1 MSADGISIF
10 YGATDKDTCLAEL
23 RPAIGQQSA
32 VIALQTTEA
41 LRILDFTRM
50 SKAYRALSFFQPDFD
65 EQAEKL
71 SFLRILG
78 MLISRPVT
86 PGKEREYLITQTMM
100 EYLAHVYR
108 DPVERKS
115 FDGVVFQS
123 AQRRDGR
130 NVVLFPRME
139 KDQPIFP
146 INYVADSLTIHS
158 TETIAYEHR
167 EVHYLFDGDT
177 VRVDWS
183 EFDF

>member
-32 VIALQTTEA
+32 VITLHTSEA

-50 SKAYRALSFFQPDFD
+50 PKVYKALSFFQPDFD

-78 MLISRPVT
+78 TLISRPVT
-86 PGKEREYLITQTMM
+86 PGQELDYLITQTMM

-108 DPVERKS
+108 DPVEGKS

-130 NVVLFPRME
+130 NVVLFPRMK
-139 KDQPIFP
+139 KDQPVFP
-146 INYVADSLTIHS
+146 IKYVMDSLTIHS
-158 TETIAYEHR
+158 TDTIAYKHR
-167 EVHYLFDGDT
+167 EVHYLFDGNA